1 MLDFSSALYKILGD
15 RIKDRRLSL
24 EMSQTDLSLILK
36 DLKRASISNIE
47 KGRQHPPL
55 DTVYRICD
63 ALRLDIHTILPTY
76 SEVLDYIEKNN
87 TDSKIERFLDNLDVE
102 DKLTLEKIK
111 NLLNKDK
118 K

>member
-15 RIKDRRLSL
+15 RIKDRRDSL
-24 EMSQTDLSLILK
+24 GMSQTNLSEELK

-55 DTVYRICD
+55 DTIYRLCE

-87 TDSKIERFLDNLDVE
+87 SDNKIERFLDSLDVE
-102 DKLTLEKIK
+102 DKLTFEKIK